1 MKVLGKRANMCLFI
15 YPLLFIACAVI
26 AWYFGSLLVNYWTA
40 LANDDMET
48 VELLGELIDRYTVRR
63 SLRRVGVML
72 NPLGYVI
79 YAVFGGSYCIYAFN
93 RRITQPTNLI
103 ECDDK
108 GFYLNLP
115 FNKTWYVLY
124 EEVLFIHIIKNE
136 DMMRIPRWVFR
147 RRSYM
152 RELNDPSGY
161 INVTGSTFGIL
172 KTGTIVVGLSDRDIK
187 VRGVKNAFE
196 VAKQM
201 KVICNDGKR
210 KRNEWL
216 DEKKREQELK
226 ELQRRE
232 QELRERTKT

>member
-1 MKVLGKRANMCLFI
+1 
-15 YPLLFIACAVI
+15 
-26 AWYFGSLLVNYWTA
+26 
-40 LANDDMET
+40 
-48 VELLGELIDRYTVRR
+48 
-63 SLRRVGVML
+63 
-72 NPLGYVI
+72 
-79 YAVFGGSYCIYAFN
+79 
-93 RRITQPTNLI
+93 
-103 ECDDK
+103 
-108 GFYLNLP
+108 
-115 FNKTWYVLY
+115 
-124 EEVLFIHIIKNE
+124 
-136 DMMRIPRWVFR
+136 
-147 RRSYM
+147 M

-201 KVICNDGKR
+201 KIICNDGKR

-232 QELRERTKT
+232 QELREKTKT

>member
-1 MKVLGKRANMCLFI
+1 M
-15 YPLLFIACAVI
+15 
-26 AWYFGSLLVNYWTA
+26 T
-40 LANDDMET
+40 
-48 VELLGELIDRYTVRR
+48 
-63 SLRRVGVML
+63 
-72 NPLGYVI
+72 
-79 YAVFGGSYCIYAFN
+79 
-93 RRITQPTNLI
+93 
-103 ECDDK
+103 
-108 GFYLNLP
+108 
-115 FNKTWYVLY
+115 
-124 EEVLFIHIIKNE
+124 
-136 DMMRIPRWVFR
+136 RIPRWVFR
-147 RRSYM
+147 RRCYFS
-152 RELNDPSGY
+152 ELNDPSGY

-232 QELRERTKT
+232 QELREKTKT